1 VLIGAYICT
10 ERDLL
15 GKSYGVE
22 TTSWIQSLG
31 SLVTSGFDTDFVL
44 LNQRVKKLFM
54 DDKKYWV
61 GFNLIKGIGAVRMQA
76 LINTFDDLESAW
88 KAAPVDLAGAGLSLK
103 LIERIIQAR
112 EQVDLEK
119 VWARIKSQG
128 IKILTW
134 KDEAYPQ
141 RLKEIEQPPP
151 VLYIRGEYLPDDLY
165 AVAIVGTR
173 RVTPY
178 GRQITEELSSYLAS
192 NGITVISGL
201 ARGVDA
207 IAHQTALK
215 AGGRTIGVLGSGVDK
230 IYPPE
235 HRQLAER
242 MMESGAIL
250 SDYAPGTPPDASNFP
265 PRNRIISGLSLAVVV
280 IEAGETSGAL
290 ITAEFA
296 AEQGREIFAVP
307 GSILAPQSKGTN
319 KLIQK
324 GALPLLSVNDLMQA
338 LNLTRMGEQKAV
350 RKIIPADETEARLM
364 NVLGTEPLHVD
375 EIRNQTELPIE
386 KVSAALAL
394 MELKGMVRQVG
405 GMNYVAVHEEESDY
419 LV

>member
-1 VLIGAYICT
+1 
-10 ERDLL
+10 
-15 GKSYGVE
+15 
-22 TTSWIQSLG
+22 
-31 SLVTSGFDTDFVL
+31 
-44 LNQRVKKLFM
+44 M
-54 DDKKYWV
+54 DDKRFWI
-61 GFNLIKGIGAVRMQA
+61 GFNLIKGIGAVRMQG
-76 LINTFDDLESAW
+76 LIAYFGELESAW
-88 KAAPVDLAGAGLSLK
+88 KAAPAELAAAGLGLK
-103 LIERIIQAR
+103 VIERVIQAR
-112 EQVDLEK
+112 EKVDLEK
-119 VWARIKSQG
+119 VWEKIEKQG

-134 KDEAYPQ
+134 EDEAYPQ
-141 RLKEIEQPPP
+141 RLKEIDQPPP
-151 VLYIRGEYLPDDLY
+151 VLYIRGEYLPDDLF

-173 RVTPY
+173 RATPY
-178 GRQITEELSSYLAS
+178 GRQITEELAAFLAV
-192 NGITVISGL
+192 NGMTVISGL

-215 AGGRTIGVLGSGVDK
+215 SGGRTIAVLGSGVDK

-235 HRQLAER
+235 HRAMAEQ
-242 MMESGAIL
+242 MMDQGAII

-296 AEQGREIFAVP
+296 AEQGREVFAVP

-319 KLIQK
+319 KLIQQ

-338 LNLTRMGEQKAV
+338 LDVARVSEHKAA
-350 RKIIPADETEARLM
+350 RKIMPTNAIEAKLLG
-364 NVLGTEPLHVD
+364 VLTNEPLHVD
-375 EIRNQTELPIE
+375 EIRNQSELPIE

-405 GMNYVAVHEEESDY
+405 GMNYVAVREVQSDY

>member
-1 VLIGAYICT
+1 MTDKRY
-10 ERDLL
+10 
-15 GKSYGVE
+15 
-22 TTSWIQSLG
+22 WI
-31 SLVTSGFDTDFVL
+31 
-44 LNQRVKKLFM
+44 
-54 DDKKYWV
+54 

-76 LINTFDDLESAW
+76 LIKYFGDLEVAW
-88 KAAPVDLAGAGLSLK
+88 KAAPIDLARAGLSLK
-103 LIERIIQAR
+103 VIERIVQAR
-112 EQVDLEK
+112 KNVDLEK
-119 VWARIKSQG
+119 LWAKIESQG
-128 IKILTW
+128 IKILIW
-134 KDEAYPQ
+134 EDETYPQ

-151 VLYIRGEYLPDDLY
+151 VLYIRGDYLPEDLF

-173 RVTPY
+173 RVTAY
-178 GRQITEELSSYLAS
+178 GRQITEELAAYLAS
-192 NGITVISGL
+192 NRITLVSGL

-215 AGGRTIGVLGSGVDK
+215 AGGRTIGVLGSGVDR

-235 HRQLAER
+235 HRGLAEK
-242 MMESGAIL
+242 MMESGAIV

-296 AEQGREIFAVP
+296 AEQGREVFAVP

-319 KLIQK
+319 KLIQN
-324 GALPLLSVNDLMQA
+324 GALPLLSVNDLMQP
-338 LNLTRMGEQKAV
+338 LNLTHMGEHKAA
-350 RKIIPADETEARLM
+350 RKTIPSDETEAHLM
-364 NVLGTEPLHVD
+364 NVLGEEPLHVD

-386 KVSAALAL
+386 KVSATLAL

-405 GMNYVAVHEEESDY
+405 GMKYVAVREVQSDY
-419 LV
+419 STSGG

>member
-1 VLIGAYICT
+1 M
-10 ERDLL
+10 
-15 GKSYGVE
+15 
-22 TTSWIQSLG
+22 
-31 SLVTSGFDTDFVL
+31 
-44 LNQRVKKLFM
+44 N
-54 DDKKYWV
+54 DKRYWV

-76 LINTFDDLESAW
+76 LINHFGDLELAW
-88 KAAPVDLAGAGLSLK
+88 KAAPAELAQAGLGLK
-103 LIERIIQAR
+103 LIERVVQAR
-112 EQVDLEK
+112 QHVDLEK
-119 VWARIKSQG
+119 LWAKIEAQG

-134 KDEAYPQ
+134 TDEAYPQ
-141 RLKEIEQPPP
+141 RLKEIDQPPP
-151 VLYIRGEYLPDDLY
+151 VLYIRGEYLPDDVF
-165 AVAIVGTR
+165 AVAVVGTR
-173 RVTPY
+173 RVTAY
-178 GRQITEELSSYLAS
+178 GRQITEELAAFLAA

-201 ARGVDA
+201 ARGVDG

-235 HRQLAER
+235 HRTLAEKMIER
-242 MMESGAIL
+242 GAIM

-265 PRNRIISGLSLAVVV
+265 PRNRIVSGLALAVVV

-296 AEQGREIFAVP
+296 AEQGREVFAVP

-319 KLIQK
+319 KLIQR
-324 GALPLLSVNDLMQA
+324 GALPLLSVEDLMQA
-338 LNLTRMGEQKAV
+338 LDLTRMGEQKAA

-364 NVLGTEPLHVD
+364 NVLGNEPLHVD

-386 KVSAALAL
+386 KVSATLAL

-405 GMNYVAVHEEESDY
+405 GMNYVAVREVQSDY
-419 LV
+419 FT

>member
-1 VLIGAYICT
+1 
-10 ERDLL
+10 
-15 GKSYGVE
+15 
-22 TTSWIQSLG
+22 
-31 SLVTSGFDTDFVL
+31 
-44 LNQRVKKLFM
+44 M

-76 LINTFDDLESAW
+76 LIRHFGDLESAW
-88 KAAPVDLAGAGLSLK
+88 RGKPVDLAAAGLSLK
-103 LIERIIQAR
+103 LIERIVQAR
-112 EQVDLEK
+112 ENIDLDK
-119 VWARIKSQG
+119 VWARIDSQG
-128 IKILTW
+128 IRILTW
-134 KDEAYPQ
+134 QDETYPQ

-151 VLYIRGEYLPDDLY
+151 VLYLRGEYLPDDLF

-178 GRQITEELSSYLAS
+178 GRQIAQELSAFLAA

-235 HRQLAER
+235 HRQMAEQ
-242 MMESGAIL
+242 MMLQGAIV

-319 KLIQK
+319 KLIRN
-324 GALPLLSVNDLMQA
+324 GALPLLSVDDLMQA
-338 LNLTRMGEQKAV
+338 LSLSRMGEHKAA
-350 RKIIPADETEARLM
+350 RKIMPGDETEARLIH
-364 NVLGTEPLHVD
+364 VLGSEPLHVD

-405 GMNYVAVHEEESDY
+405 GMNYVAVREEQSGY
-419 LV
+419 SV

>member
-1 VLIGAYICT
+1 MTDKRY
-10 ERDLL
+10 
-15 GKSYGVE
+15 
-22 TTSWIQSLG
+22 WI
-31 SLVTSGFDTDFVL
+31 
-44 LNQRVKKLFM
+44 
-54 DDKKYWV
+54 

-76 LINTFDDLESAW
+76 LIQHFGDLEVAW
-88 KAAPVDLAGAGLSLK
+88 KSAPIELARAGLGEK
-103 LIERIIQAR
+103 VIERILQAR
-112 EQVDLEK
+112 QNVDLEK
-119 VWARIKSQG
+119 LWAKIESQG

-134 KDEAYPQ
+134 EDETYPQ

-151 VLYIRGEYLPDDLY
+151 VLYIRGDYLPDDLFG
-165 AVAIVGTR
+165 VAIVGTR

-178 GRQITEELSSYLAS
+178 GRQITEELATYLA
-192 NGITVISGL
+192 GHRITVISGL

-207 IAHQTALK
+207 LAHQTVLK

-235 HRQLAER
+235 HRALAEK
-242 MMESGAIL
+242 MMGSGAIL

-319 KLIQK
+319 KLIQN

-338 LNLTRMGEQKAV
+338 LDLTRMGEQKAA
-350 RKIIPADETEARLM
+350 RKVIPSDETEARLL
-364 NVLGTEPLHVD
+364 NVLSEEPLHVD

-386 KVSAALAL
+386 KVSATLAL

-405 GMNYVAVHEEESDY
+405 GMNYIAVREVQSDY
-419 LV
+419 STFKG